1 MCSLVNIDNKVKYVL
16 NFDKGL
22 TYGLNDTK
30 LTTEKEY
37 SQNFTK
43 QQEKICSSLNY
54 NWVNNYIFVNSV
66 EICKFKAS
74 HSEINA
80 APLCFD
86 IALKDF
92 LVDNMEQTGLYG
104 YFNGFSV
111 DYDSIGVDIILD
123 THKYLMK
130 KYNIMFRFIKKYFH

>member
-16 NFDKGL
+16 NFDKDL

-30 LTTEKEY
+30 LTTGKEY
-37 SQNFTK
+37 SQNFTE
-43 QQEKICSSLNY
+43 QQEKTCLSLNY
-54 NWVNNYIFVNSV
+54 NWVNSYIFVNGV

-104 YFNGFSV
+104 YVNGF
-111 DYDSIGVDIILD
+111 
-123 THKYLMK
+123 
-130 KYNIMFRFIKKYFH
+130 

>member
-1 MCSLVNIDNKVKYVL
+1 MCSLVNIDNKVKYVS

-22 TYGLNDTK
+22 TYGLNYTK

-37 SQNFTK
+37 SQNFTE
-43 QQEKICSSLNY
+43 QQEKICLSLNY

-66 EICKFKAS
+66 EICKLKAS

-92 LVDNMEQTGLYG
+92 FG
-104 YFNGFSV
+104 
-111 DYDSIGVDIILD
+111 
-123 THKYLMK
+123 
-130 KYNIMFRFIKKYFH
+130 